1 MPHYVQITAPTSR
14 QLSYLFEMYGCSATV
29 IKLVPLLLKPFFSVV
44 KSPKAPKQLIVATI
58 CANSMQ
64 DYC

>member
-1 MPHYVQITAPTSR
+1 
-14 QLSYLFEMYGCSATV
+14 MYGCSATV

-44 KSPKAPKQLIVATI
+44 KSPKAQKQLIVATI
-58 CANSMQ
+58 YANSIQ